1 MSSIRGNM
9 QYEEHLFDNTTDGYI
24 QIAKFN
30 DGSIVKIYNTRIK
43 GLREIV
49 EKVNGSE
56 DSYITPNTT
65 YIPKRRVSNIRQFRA
80 LYIDLDKIEHDQ
92 EVIYNRIF
100 KLSEDGEIPKPTMI
114 VDSGRGLHIYWRIY
128 NAPYQALDTWQQLED
143 FLYYKLKEYGADG
156 KALDA
161 VRVLRIPGTVNSKN
175 NKRCSILYVD
185 EDLQYSMYDL
195 REKYLKYKPKK
206 NQLEFHQTKKEKN
219 NVITNKFFTS
229 YSLHSTRA
237 EDIKTLCKLRNY
249 DIHDYNC
256 RNMVIHCYAYW
267 IGLVVRNTDELEKE
281 VIELNNA
288 FTKPLKESEIKAVLR
303 CIPKVIDKFIMYE
316 NDVKAGIVRRV
327 SKGMRDKEGYWY
339 KNETLIERLDITE
352 EEQKHLKTIISRKE
366 KYRRNKDY
374 ALEYQKQYE
383 KAKRRNEEGLTSRE
397 QQKKDTIAK
406 IKELKTQGLN
416 NTKIAEAL
424 NISRVYVSKV
434 INNKV

>member
-1 MSSIRGNM
+1 
-9 QYEEHLFDNTTDGYI
+9 
-24 QIAKFN
+24 
-30 DGSIVKIYNTRIK
+30 
-43 GLREIV
+43 
-49 EKVNGSE
+49 
-56 DSYITPNTT
+56 
-65 YIPKRRVSNIRQFRA
+65 
-80 LYIDLDKIEHDQ
+80 
-92 EVIYNRIF
+92 
-100 KLSEDGEIPKPTMI
+100 
-114 VDSGRGLHIYWRIY
+114 
-128 NAPYQALDTWQQLED
+128 
-143 FLYYKLKEYGADG
+143 
-156 KALDA
+156 
-161 VRVLRIPGTVNSKN
+161 
-175 NKRCSILYVD
+175 
-185 EDLQYSMYDL
+185 
-195 REKYLKYKPKK
+195 
-206 NQLEFHQTKKEKN
+206 
-219 NVITNKFFTS
+219 
-229 YSLHSTRA
+229 
-237 EDIKTLCKLRNY
+237 
-249 DIHDYNC
+249 
-256 RNMVIHCYAYW
+256 MVIHCYAYW